1 VRKILL
7 AATMRKIQNRFGEA
21 RFEDPYLENYILP
34 TPPLTPG
41 RRSRCR
47 AKDRR
52 TLIVDDDIPVEMEA
66 DKKAT
71 TKTLIFLKLYA

>member
-1 VRKILL
+1 MK
-7 AATMRKIQNRFGEA
+7 
-21 RFEDPYLENYILP
+21 
-34 TPPLTPG
+34 
-41 RRSRCR
+41 S
-47 AKDRR
+47 RR